1 MKDLNPGANI
11 ENGSAVQ
18 GTRRV
23 LSRRRR
29 MIYNAAGLVLT
40 GVGILGIITPVLP
53 TTIFFILASALFI
66 RSSPRIHRWLNT
78 NRLTGP
84 YIEAYTAGQGL
95 SRRRKLST
103 IAMLWVTLGISGWFV
118 RDVLWL
124 LLLLG
129 GVGTGVTIHVA
140 TIRPRKKT
148 ADEQA
153 GEQAG
158 EQASEP
164 SSRLESNPEV

>member
-1 MKDLNPGANI
+1 MKNLNPGSNV

-18 GTRRV
+18 GTGRV

-29 MIYNAAGLVLT
+29 VIYNAAGLVLT

-78 NRLTGP
+78 SRLTGP

-95 SRRRKLST
+95 SRRRKFST

-129 GVGTGVTIHVA
+129 GVGAGVTIHVA
-140 TIRPRKKT
+140 TIRPRKRT
-148 ADEQA
+148 S
-153 GEQAG
+153 GEQAD

-164 SSRLESNPEV
+164 SSQVESNSEV

>member
-1 MKDLNPGANI
+1 MKNLNPAANM
-11 ENGSAVQ
+11 EDGSAVQ

-29 MIYNAAGLVLT
+29 VIYNAAGLLLT

-84 YIEAYTAGQGL
+84 YIEAYTAGRGL

-118 RDVLWL
+118 RDILWR
-124 LLLLG
+124 LLG
-129 GVGTGVTIHVA
+129 GGGGAGVTFHVA

-148 ADEQA
+148 A
-153 GEQAG
+153 GEQAD

-164 SSRLESNPEV
+164 SSQLESNPEV